1 MCCQGPRSG
10 TWAPRGQKGSFLP
23 VFYRFFTGFL
33 LAAFGPRKGAHA
45 KIKNQTYFSR
55 KSKIVEKRWKQMKNI
70 EKQMEKAKTI
80 EDPRKSL
87 MLISSLM
94 SFIDFHWTLLL
105 VIVFLRYQMIF
116 HRMSLISIDFL
127 WFPSISY
134 WWLSF
139 FMICSLIS

>member
-1 MCCQGPRSG
+1 MSG
-10 TWAPRGQKGSFLP
+10 FPIGHLGAQRPKGQFLLP
-23 VFYRFFTGFL
+23 VVYRFFTGFL
-33 LAAFGPRKGAHA
+33 LAVFGPRKVAHA

-70 EKQMEKAKTI
+70 EKQVEKVKTI

-105 VIVFLRYQMIF
+105 VIVFLWYQMIF
-116 HRMSLISIDFL
+116 HRMSLISFDFRRFL
-127 WFPSISY
+127 IGDFHCSWFVH
-134 WWLSF
+134 WFLNGF
-139 FMICSLIS
+139 